1 MTDFLD
7 VLAESAKETVNQG
20 YYEVQA
26 KALSPRVSLKKSVL
40 ECKHAPVI
48 AEIKAASPSAG
59 IIRKNPQPEKIAE
72 AYARGGAVGISALT
86 EPKHFNGSL
95 EILIRTRKSVK
106 LPILLKDIIVSPKQL
121 ETASRIGA
129 DAALLIQALFDRGH
143 CETNAEEMI
152 AKAHAENLEV
162 LLETHNK
169 KELQSALDTEA
180 DLIGI
185 NNRDLRTLEVDLNVT
200 KNLLEKTDCRGR
212 IIISESG
219 IKSPADIRF
228 LSKCGAKAFLV
239 GSSIM
244 MSTDTEEK
252 VKELVAAL

>member
-7 VLAESAKETVNQG
+7 ILAKTAKETVNQG
-20 YYEVQA
+20 YYDVQA
-26 KALSPRVSLKKSVL
+26 EKSSRRISLKKSIL

-48 AEIKAASPSAG
+48 AEIKTASPSAG
-59 IIRKNPQPEKIAE
+59 IIRKNLEPEKIAE
-72 AYARGGAVGISALT
+72 AYAKGGAVGISVLT
-86 EPKHFNGSL
+86 EPKHFNGSIETL
-95 EILIRTRKSVK
+95 VRTRKSAK
-106 LPILLKDIIVSPKQL
+106 LPILMKDIFISPKQV

-143 CETNAEEMI
+143 CETDAEEMI

-162 LLETHNK
+162 LFETHNER
-169 KELQSALDTEA
+169 ELQSALDTEA

-200 KNLLEKTDCRGR
+200 KNLLEKTDCRGK

-219 IKSPADIRF
+219 IKSPADIQF

-239 GSSIM
+239 GSAIM
-244 MSTDTEEK
+244 MSTDTEHK